1 MNVERAMFPQHV
13 KRNNDVQWPARS
25 PDLFAFTLFGGTLE
39 RKCPQLSGGPRR
51 KKKKK
56 TKKKKKKKKKKRKR
70 KKKEKKGRRRRRRK
84 RRRNL
89 G

>member
-51 KKKKK
+51 KKKK
-56 TKKKKKKKKKKRKR
+56 TKKKKKRKR
-70 KKKEKKGRRRRRRK
+70 KKKEKKGRRRRRRRRK

>member
-56 TKKKKKKKKKKRKR
+56 TKKKKKRKR
-70 KKKEKKGRRRRRRK
+70 KKKEKKGRRRRRRRRK